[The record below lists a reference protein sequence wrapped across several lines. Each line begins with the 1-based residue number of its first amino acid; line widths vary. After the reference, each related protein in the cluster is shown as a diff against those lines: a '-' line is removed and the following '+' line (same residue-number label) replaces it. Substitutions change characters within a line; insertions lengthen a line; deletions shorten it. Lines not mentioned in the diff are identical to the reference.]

1 MGTLRNIC
9 DIIPVGHNSFTR
21 LDLLDETPL
30 YSRPKKH
37 LPNMPPKNTLADA
50 WDDDWE
56 SLADVHVPLSPE
68 SDRSYLVEKP
78 AEEQPKPK
86 LTKAQLK
93 AQHAELNKQLWQA
106 A

>member
-1 MGTLRNIC
+1 MGTLRNIG

-50 WDDDWE
+50 WDDP
-56 SLADVHVPLSPE
+56 ATRGPAV
-68 SDRSYLVEKP
+68 DR
-78 AEEQPKPK
+78 
-86 LTKAQLK
+86 LK
-93 AQHAELNKQLWQA
+93 NSRVSEVIITNTLPTLKSALLL
-106 A
+106 